1 MVKIGQKVKIK
12 ENVDIEQRGM
22 TGIIVDDYGNHEFP
36 IVVEIGKKRLHFKED
51 ELEFVKLRVYLAGP
65 FFNERQ
71 IKLAKKVEAAL
82 EMNETI
88 DSFFSPRLHQDDP
101 TLEMFTPAWAKVT
114 MENDVKEIEKA
125 DIVLAIVDFDEEKYE
140 GDLAYYEARDTDSGT
155 AWELGYAIAKGMPTF
170 LVHFKN
176 EGMVNIML
184 TERNT
189 AFFTDEKQIEKYNFT
204 EQNKIPFTGD
214 YR

>member
-1 MVKIGQKVKIK
+1 
-12 ENVDIEQRGM
+12 
-22 TGIIVDDYGNHEFP
+22 
-36 IVVEIGKKRLHFKED
+36 
-51 ELEFVKLRVYLAGP
+51 
-65 FFNERQ
+65 
-71 IKLAKKVEAAL
+71 
-82 EMNETI
+82 
-88 DSFFSPRLHQDDP
+88 
-101 TLEMFTPAWAKVT
+101 
-114 MENDVKEIEKA
+114 
-125 DIVLAIVDFDEEKYE
+125 
-140 GDLAYYEARDTDSGT
+140 
-155 AWELGYAIAKGMPTF
+155 MPTF